1 MKAQDYSQVVLNKQK
16 AIISLKFICKLF
28 VFLLQQAFCGSKLVP
43 RGVVPATTSVVMYE
57 LDPKGVVHATTSVVT

>member
-1 MKAQDYSQVVLNKQK
+1 MVVNF
-16 AIISLKFICKLF
+16 IS
-28 VFLLQQAFCGSKLVP
+28 FLSSSSKLVP